1 MTDEG
6 ISTVEGAR
14 AVLRAVRTLLEG
26 SRAAFQAQ
34 QAGDPDADELALGAM
49 ARAMD
54 RDWPPTARYQSVAL
68 LSATVHW
75 LSEETG
81 KSEDEILDELESDF
95 SR

>member
-1 MTDEG
+1 
-6 ISTVEGAR
+6 
-14 AVLRAVRTLLEG
+14 LEG
-26 SRAAFQAQ
+26 SRAAAQAKE
-34 QAGDPDADELALGAM
+34 AGDPDAGKLLIAAM

-54 RDWPPTARYQSVAL
+54 RDWPPTARYQAVAL

-81 KSEDEILDELESDF
+81 KSDDEILDELDSGF